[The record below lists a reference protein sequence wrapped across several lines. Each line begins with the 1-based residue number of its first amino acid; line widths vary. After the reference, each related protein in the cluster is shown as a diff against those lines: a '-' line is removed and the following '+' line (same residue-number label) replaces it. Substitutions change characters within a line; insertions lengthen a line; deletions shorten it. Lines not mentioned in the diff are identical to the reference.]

1 MKRIL
6 FTSVI
11 ALVLSQIKK
20 TQVVTAFL
28 YDMLGMS
35 VNVGSQETYI
45 SIFHPGQYMTSA
57 DSKNILLI

>member
-6 FTSVI
+6 FISVI

-20 TQVVTAFL
+20 TQDVTAFL
-28 YDMLGMS
+28 CYMLGMS

-45 SIFHPGQYMTSA
+45 SIYHSDQYMTSA
-57 DSKNILLI
+57 DSKNIFLI